1 MNTAN
6 IHVPDGWYS
15 LVSTG
20 HHVHAVPDP
29 ESVVA
34 ASEIGVNVCAARPGQ
49 VAVTID
55 LAYRP
60 PTDHVPRGWTLAAS
74 GTFIAATLLRIETPD
89 GVVHDE
95 FGGLAQIILPSEITY
110 RMFRRFRDD
119 TGLEQHLFE
128 LTPAM
133 MLDPQGLP
141 ARIDVPEHGELNPDD
156 NTGWQVACPTSTPG
170 SSVLDSGR
178 EANRAEALRA
188 LVDAGLSLTQR
199 ETPDAGPLSPIF
211 VCLGAE
217 FAWVKGFGDPALSK
231 SDLAQVVLDGVEGE
245 RHQALERVADAAT
258 RASRPPVRYAT
269 EPSSVMRH
277 WNRIAAW
284 FETNVPNYVITGA
297 DETRIADAQR
307 RTGVKWPS
315 ELVELFRCVD
325 GLPREPWM
333 ALFPGYELFGLD
345 AMLDERDMMTDIWQT
360 GDAENDPDRVIANT
374 AGEAAWTFVDEF
386 IPIAGMDGYFLFVDA
401 RPGELNGCVT
411 VFDKVNADDAGPRWF
426 SISALL
432 DDLATSLESGRP
444 FDGGWRPSI
453 VDGRLQW
460 DIEVER

>member
-1 MNTAN
+1 VNTAN

-133 MLDPQGLP
+133 MLDPQGRP

-231 SDLAQVVLDGVEGE
+231 SDLAQVVLDGVCYPCITTSRPVCDRTIE
-245 RHQALERVADAAT
+245 RHAALESDCRLVRNECAELRHHWCRRNSYRRCPEANRSEVAE
-258 RASRPPVRYAT
+258 RA
-269 EPSSVMRH
+269 
-277 WNRIAAW
+277 
-284 FETNVPNYVITGA
+284 
-297 DETRIADAQR
+297 R
-307 RTGVKWPS
+307 RT
-315 ELVELFRCVD
+315 
-325 GLPREPWM
+325 LPLRRRSP
-333 ALFPGYELFGLD
+333 
-345 AMLDERDMMTDIWQT
+345 T
-360 GDAENDPDRVIANT
+360 
-374 AGEAAWTFVDEF
+374 
-386 IPIAGMDGYFLFVDA
+386 
-401 RPGELNGCVT
+401 
-411 VFDKVNADDAGPRWF
+411 
-426 SISALL
+426 
-432 DDLATSLESGRP
+432 
-444 FDGGWRPSI
+444 
-453 VDGRLQW
+453 
-460 DIEVER
+460 